1 MNNELLS
8 GILASPRLPTPPSV
22 ALQVID
28 LVQDPAVSTVALA
41 STIGADPA
49 LSARVLRTANSSFYA
64 QARTIKTV
72 NEAIVLLGLN
82 SVRTLA
88 LGFSLVDTFRKN
100 QVGAFDFDAFW
111 RRSVT
116 TAAAARAVAA
126 LTAPTRK
133 EEAFLAGLMT
143 KIGVLALYSAIGEP
157 YAVLFR
163 QANGDYR
170 KLVQLEQERLDLDHT
185 VVGSALSD
193 EWRLPPQLTESIR
206 YHLDPDQATPESLW
220 LVRAAALGDDIATAF
235 TSANV
240 PVAVEAMRTHAQLWF
255 QFTEAASD
263 RAFQDVHS
271 AAGAM
276 QRLFDLPFSTMPS
289 PEELLGRAN
298 EALMQISL
306 QSALEATRLA
316 EENRHLAE
324 AASTD
329 AVTGVSNRRHFD
341 EFLLEQYRISVRYK
355 QPFSVAVIDL
365 DNFKLVNDS
374 FGHGAGD
381 IVLAIVAEALRAQ
394 ARSADLV
401 ARIGGDEFAV
411 VMPGTDLRGA
421 REAAER
427 LRVAV
432 ERACSNMAASPGL
445 PVTASLGVA
454 ELDITRHASALAL
467 LADADRG
474 VYTAKA
480 SGRNRVGE
488 PFPAAA

>member
-1 MNNELLS
+1 M
-8 GILASPRLPTPPSV
+8 
-22 ALQVID
+22 
-28 LVQDPAVSTVALA
+28 
-41 STIGADPA
+41 
-49 LSARVLRTANSSFYA
+49 
-64 QARTIKTV
+64 
-72 NEAIVLLGLN
+72 
-82 SVRTLA
+82 
-88 LGFSLVDTFRKN
+88 
-100 QVGAFDFDAFW
+100 
-111 RRSVT
+111 T
-116 TAAAARAVAA
+116 TAAAAQAVAA

-143 KIGVLALYSAIGEP
+143 KIRVLALYSAIGEP

-185 VVGSALSD
+185 VVGSAL
-193 EWRLPPQLTESIR
+193 
-206 YHLDPDQATPESLW
+206 
-220 LVRAAALGDDIATAF
+220 GDDIATAF

-255 QFTEAASD
+255 QFTEAVSY

-289 PEELLGRAN
+289 PEELLGRPN

-316 EENRHLAE
+316 E

-329 AVTGVSNRRHFD
+329 SVTGVSNRRHFD
-341 EFLLEQYRISVRYK
+341 EFLLEQYRIAVHYK

-401 ARIGGDEFAV
+401 ARIGGDEFAA

-421 REAAER
+421 RAAAER

-432 ERACSNMAASPGL
+432 ERARSHCWRTLTAVSTPPRRQAETASASPSRRPRSSRSPSGDPPVHAVCWISTAGGL
-445 PVTASLGVA
+445 AWCS
-454 ELDITRHASALAL
+454 TRRTSRRAPPSSSRCTPPTSSSA
-467 LADADRG
+467 
-474 VYTAKA
+474 
-480 SGRNRVGE
+480 
-488 PFPAAA
+488 P